1 MMGGFV
7 LTDLTMTHRRA
18 VLLMILAAFLWST
31 AGVITRH
38 LDAARSFEV
47 TFWRSLFNAL
57 VLVMALSV
65 MRGTALW
72 RGIWQ
77 AKWPLWASSA
87 CWTVQFTAF
96 MMAIT
101 LTTVAKVLI
110 TMALGP
116 LITALFSWL
125 FLRHRLPT
133 RTWVAIVV
141 GGIGIAWIF
150 GREAMTGT
158 SSAGTLVALL
168 VPFAAAINW
177 SVLQFVA
184 QREKANEAAARP
196 DMLPAVLIGAVW
208 SALITLPLA
217 YPLQASLHDVSLLA
231 LMGVVQLAI
240 PCLLVVRLSLELP
253 AAEIALL
260 GLLEVV
266 FGVTWAWIGAGEQ
279 PALSTLFGGSLV
291 VGALVF
297 NELID
302 LRQQRKRNANSGGQ
316 TGPLSLGGSEAGS
329 APGSKSASA
338 LERAVAARKTV
349 SLDSGGRRH

>member
-1 MMGGFV
+1 
-7 LTDLTMTHRRA
+7 MTHRRA
-18 VLLMILAAFLWST
+18 VFLMILAALLWST

-57 VLVMALSV
+57 VLVVALGY
-65 MRGTALW
+65 MRGVDLW
-72 RGIWQ
+72 RGLWQ

-116 LITALFSWL
+116 LITALFAWL
-125 FLRHRLPT
+125 FLRHRLPA
-133 RTWVAIVV
+133 RTWTAIVV

-177 SVLQFVA
+177 SILQFVA
-184 QREKANEAAARP
+184 RQDVNQKDSPRP
-196 DMLPAVLIGAVW
+196 DMLPAVLIGAIW
-208 SALITLPLA
+208 SALVTLPMA
-217 YPLQASLHDVSLLA
+217 YPLQASLGDIGLLA
-231 LMGVVQLAI
+231 FMGVVQLAI

-266 FGVTWAWIGAGEQ
+266 FGVTWAWLGAGEQ

-291 VGALVF
+291 IGALVF

-302 LRQQRKRNANSGGQ
+302 LREQKRRQASMASQ
-316 TGPLSLGGSEAGS
+316 ATGS
-329 APGSKSASA
+329 A
-338 LERAVAARKTV
+338 
-349 SLDSGGRRH
+349 